1 MQRKFF
7 GTIKQRL
14 INTRLQWY
22 SYRITLDPDSGI
34 TKEFNMINASNGK
47 EHQND
52 LPLITKK
59 GCQIA

>member
-1 MQRKFF
+1 MQREVF

-14 INTRLQWY
+14 INHRLQWN
-22 SYRITLDPDSGI
+22 SYRITLDPDPRI
-34 TKEFNMINASNGK
+34 TKEFSMINALNSK
-47 EHQND
+47 EQQND